1 MPQLASLPIFMG
13 MNPSN
18 KPVPLKVDAAGSL
31 LTVTGTTGTE
41 EALSADTPAETPLET
56 PPVEP
61 ETAAAPA
68 SGTTETP
75 PATDTT
81 TPPAA

>member
-41 EALSADTPAETPLET
+41 EAPLADTPADT
-56 PPVEP
+56 PPAEP